1 MEREQ
6 PIFLWVTNSADG
18 LGDKVHGQWKPI
30 SRVATLTIRLRILF
44 YYYFHFFALT
54 LSHIDTAA
62 NQAVSW
68 GFFCYHL
75 EKSMMSFSH
84 LPAAHI
90 GASRPDPTRPNPARL
105 RALTDQLAALKR
117 DPRRLLGGFFSWKE
131 AQGQQ
136 KACVCPSEWISR
148 RAFYWRQVQSC
159 SRQHLAVPSIFSL
172 LKEPTQEHWDQAQR
186 VFILFF
192 FMRISWNGMIGITSS
207 TGRDGRGS
215 RPYSSNTAAFLWQRS
230 DWSCFVKFL
239 LYKRSLLRMD
249 LESCIK
255 WHLQVLPRGMTL
267 IRIIHDPLQNNRL
280 ERNTTFSRRYFPGS
294 ALPFSHSLWRQIKNS
309 LGSHWC
315 QCLHSCLHR
324 KAPWKIIK
332 PTSSWAPWI
341 LKRLNTDFQSHFPRS
356 DRGRERRLFVCVLLY
371 RGCL

>member
-1 MEREQ
+1 MWKENNPFFCESQTPQTVWETKFTVNENLSAVLPRWRFACEFFFIIIF
-6 PIFLWVTNSADG
+6 IFLLWHY
-18 LGDKVHGQWKPI
+18 L
-30 SRVATLTIRLRILF
+30 TLTLLQIKQFRVLF
-44 YYYFHFFALT
+44 
-54 LSHIDTAA
+54 
-62 NQAVSW
+62 
-68 GFFCYHL
+68 FFCYHL

-90 GASRPDPTRPNPARL
+90 GASRPDPTRPGSGLWQTSWRLWSGTPVVCWEASSPGRRL
-105 RALTDQLAALKR
+105 R
-117 DPRRLLGGFFSWKE
+117 
-131 AQGQQ
+131 
-136 KACVCPSEWISR
+136 VSR
-148 RAFYWRQVQSC
+148 RPVFVPQNESPDGPFTGGRCRAAAGNIWPSHPYLASWRNLPKSTGTRHRGFLFY
-159 SRQHLAVPSIFSL
+159 
-172 LKEPTQEHWDQAQR
+172 
-186 VFILFF
+186 FF
-192 FMRISWNGMIGITSS
+192 FLRISWNGMIGITSS